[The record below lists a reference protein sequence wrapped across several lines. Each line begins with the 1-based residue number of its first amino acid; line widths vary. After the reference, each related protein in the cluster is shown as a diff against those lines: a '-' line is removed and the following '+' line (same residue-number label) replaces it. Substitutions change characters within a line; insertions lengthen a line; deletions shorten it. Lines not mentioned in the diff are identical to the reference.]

1 MSGVLGLNSRNH
13 LYTSKYNTRKGKGIA
28 NSKLETKKVLSK
40 VGVRVPK
47 IYNVIRSQ
55 KEFEKFDP
63 MDLQEDFVIKPDN
76 GLGGKGIMVVEK
88 GGLYAGEWVTSQG
101 ETKNVEDLKL
111 HIADILAGQYSMDDL
126 PDVAYIEER
135 VKVHPIFRRYS
146 YHGTPDVRVIVF
158 NKVPV
163 MSYVRL
169 PTAESGG
176 RANLFQ
182 GAAAVGI
189 DIATGIT
196 TYGVYH
202 AKSVDFFPGSRRKLA
217 GIQIPNWDLILET
230 AIKSSDAVKLG
241 FMAADIVLQPTYV
254 LPKDGKLGIT
264 SQAVRVGGQVKKTL
278 KTVPMV
284 LELNAQPGLKIQ
296 IANRAGLRD
305 RMERVKGLKIKD
317 VKHGIRVAK
326 ALFADPKLLEKGWGR
341 KTIGAVEEVTILGLN
356 GEKRKIMAKI
366 DTGADSSS
374 LDRDVARELGLLDVD
389 NYLYITHF
397 ESALGKHN
405 RQVVGIRYLLARRK
419 IQSRVSIANRS
430 KVKYKMLIG
439 KRDLADF
446 AVVVEG

>member
-1 MSGVLGLNSRNH
+1 MKMSGVLGLNSRNH
-13 LYTSKYNTRKGKGIA
+13 LYTSKYNNRKGKGIA

-47 IYNVIRSQ
+47 IYAVIRSQ
-55 KEFEKFDP
+55 EEYEEFDP
-63 MDLQEDFVIKPDN
+63 MDLPEDFVIKPDN
-76 GLGGKGIMVVEK
+76 GLGGEGIVVVEK
-88 GGLYAGEWVTSQG
+88 RGKYAGEWVTSQG
-101 ETKNVEDLKL
+101 ETKNVEDIKL

-169 PTAESGG
+169 PTEESGG

-189 DIATGIT
+189 DMVTGIT

-202 AKSVDFFPGSRRKLA
+202 AKPTDFFPGSRRKLA
-217 GIQIPNWDLILET
+217 GIQIPRWEEILAT
-230 AIKSSDAVKLG
+230 AIACSEATKLG

-254 LPKDGKLGIT
+254 TPKNGEPGD
-264 SQAVRVGGQVKKTL
+264 KKEVV
-278 KTVPMV
+278 TVPMV

-317 VKHGIRVAK
+317 GKHGIRVAK
-326 ALFADPKLLEKGWGR
+326 ALFADPKLLDKGWGR
-341 KTIGAVEEVTILGLN
+341 KTVSAVEEVTILGLN
-356 GEKRKIMAKI
+356 GERRKIMAKI

-374 LDRDVARELGLLDVD
+374 LDRDLARELGLLDMD
-389 NYLYITHF
+389 NHLYVTHF

-405 RQVVGIRYLLARRK
+405 RSVVGIRYLLAKRK

-439 KRDLADF
+439 KRDLKDF
-446 AVVVEG
+446 AVVVE

>member
-1 MSGVLGLNSRNH
+1 MKMSGVLGLNSRNH
-13 LYTSKYNTRKGKGIA
+13 RYTSKYNTRKGKAIA

-40 VGVRVPK
+40 IGVRVPK
-47 IYNVIRSQ
+47 IYDVIRSQ
-55 KEFEKFDP
+55 KEYEQFDP
-63 MDLQEDFVIKPDN
+63 MDLPEDFVIKPDN

-88 GGLYAGEWVTSQG
+88 PGIYAGEWVTSQG
-101 ETKNVEDLKL
+101 ETKNVEDIKL
-111 HIADILAGQYSMDDL
+111 HMADILAGQYSMDDM

-182 GAAAVGI
+182 GAAGVGI
-189 DIATGIT
+189 DMATGIT

-202 AKSVDFFPGSRRKLA
+202 SKSVEFFPGSRRKLA
-217 GIQIPNWDLILET
+217 GIQIPRWDEILET
-230 AIKSSDAVKLG
+230 AIKSSEVVKLG

-254 LPKDGKLGIT
+254 MSKDGKPGD
-264 SQAVRVGGQVKKTL
+264 KKEI

-305 RMERVKGLKIKD
+305 RMERVRGLKIKD
-317 VKHGIRVAK
+317 AKHGIRVAK

-356 GEKRKIMAKI
+356 GERRKIMAKI

-374 LDRDVARELGLLDVD
+374 LDRDIARELGLLDVD
-389 NYLYITHF
+389 NHLYVTHF

-405 RQVVGIRYLLARRK
+405 RTVVGVRYLLARRK
-419 IQSRVSIANRS
+419 IQSRVSIADRS

-439 KRDLADF
+439 KRDLTDF
-446 AVVVEG
+446 AVVVE